1 MNRVIEKYPKVFKLV
16 KTAAEAREAF
26 KNGSIAS
33 FYGIEGGQAIE
44 SSFGLLRLFYKLGVR
59 YMTLTHN
66 CNNPWYRLFSFINVI
81 FFFIRA
87 DQNQVDR
94 VNSTHVKNHGLT
106 EHGKRVIKE
115 MNRLGMLVDLSHVSK
130 QTMLRVLEVTE
141 SPVIFSHS
149 SAYALCNHTRN
160 VHDDVLELVVS
171 HL

>member
-66 CNNPWYRLFSFINVI
+66 CNNPWYRQCLSFSFLFSFINVI
-81 FFFIRA
+81 FFF
-87 DQNQVDR
+87 
-94 VNSTHVKNHGLT
+94 
-106 EHGKRVIKE
+106 
-115 MNRLGMLVDLSHVSK
+115 
-130 QTMLRVLEVTE
+130 
-141 SPVIFSHS
+141 
-149 SAYALCNHTRN
+149 Y
-160 VHDDVLELVVS
+160 
-171 HL
+171 